1 LNRFQAASAI
11 VFALS
16 TLTLAAQCGSVD
28 GGTAGKP
35 FRAEFHC
42 RDTQTLANGA
52 QVVRE
57 NSGVVARDG
66 EGRTYVKTSPH
77 GLNMPVSVYVHDW
90 AKGTTTAWQEP
101 KEGDSGK
108 QDSVRMTA
116 TLLRGVPVIARP
128 QTAAEEKAL
137 LESTMCPKQPQENL
151 TCEDLGTRTIA
162 GVVAHGTMQQR
173 TVPVGESGNNAPF
186 VVTYERWYSPELRV
200 MVEGTTNDPRDG
212 EHTMVVDSI
221 DQSEPPA
228 SLFEV
233 PQGYTVHEQPKQ
245 SQ

>member
-1 LNRFQAASAI
+1 MNRFQAASAI
-11 VFALS
+11 AFVLS

-77 GLNMPVSVYVHDW
+77 GPNMPVSVYVHDW

-101 KEGDSGK
+101 KEGDGGK

-116 TLLRGVPVIARP
+116 MLWRGVPVVARP
-128 QTAAEEKAL
+128 QPVRLAARPVEPAERLPGAL
-137 LESTMCPKQPQENL
+137 EIRGLEGADRFDKDQ
-151 TCEDLGTRTIA
+151 
-162 GVVAHGTMQQR
+162 
-173 TVPVGESGNNAPF
+173 
-186 VVTYERWYSPELRV
+186 LRQL
-200 MVEGTTNDPRDG
+200 VEAVQLPHR
-212 EHTMVVDSI
+212 
-221 DQSEPPA
+221 
-228 SLFEV
+228 LL
-233 PQGYTVHEQPKQ
+233 
-245 SQ
+245 